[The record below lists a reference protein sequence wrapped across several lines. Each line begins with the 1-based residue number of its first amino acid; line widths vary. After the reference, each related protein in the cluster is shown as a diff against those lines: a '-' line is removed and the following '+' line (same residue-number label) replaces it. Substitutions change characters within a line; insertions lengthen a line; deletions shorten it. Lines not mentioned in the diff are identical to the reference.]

1 MPVGVTMLLVDYA
14 DKLAPAED
22 RHGQKRLVTIFRQ
35 LVKRSKARIRG
46 GIPRK
51 RYRLL
56 VFRYPARDS
65 LAHAQPQPVD
75 FVRVGILGGLQAQFV
90 DFEQIDQAR
99 IAVNDCGDEFDHARQ
114 YRVERIGGSNSTTDL
129 LPKINSNAFFVTI
142 I

>member
-1 MPVGVTMLLVDYA
+1 MPVGVTMLQVDYA

-22 RHGQKRLVTIFRQ
+22 RHGQKRLITIFWQ

-56 VFRYPARDS
+56 VFRYPARDY
-65 LAHAQPQPVD
+65 LAHAQPQPAN
-75 FVRVGILGGLQAQFV
+75 FVRVGILGGVQDQSV
-90 DFEQIDQAR
+90 GFEQIDKAR
-99 IAVNDCGDEFDHARQ
+99 IALHDRGDEFDHARQ
-114 YRVERIGGSNSTTDL
+114 YRVERIGGSNATTDL
-129 LPKINSNAFFVTI
+129 VQKINSTAFAYTI